1 MFHKAKCFN
10 HQLVQ
15 FKIKRTLVNRDAKVV
30 QKNKKQ
36 YDVRIEYCTLQ
47 KLIFHLTNQT
57 TTVR

>member
-36 YDVRIEYCTLQ
+36 YDVRIFCISVYQSFFYFT
-47 KLIFHLTNQT
+47 FN
-57 TTVR
+57 